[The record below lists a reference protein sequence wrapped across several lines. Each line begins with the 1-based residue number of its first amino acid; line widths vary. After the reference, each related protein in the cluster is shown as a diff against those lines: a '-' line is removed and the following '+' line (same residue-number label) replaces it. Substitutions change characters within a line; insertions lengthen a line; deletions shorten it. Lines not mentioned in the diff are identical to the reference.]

1 MQSKQAFV
9 HFKSQKIWK
18 SDPKWL
24 PEGDP
29 KSIKNHEKS
38 ILGPSKA
45 PLCASLLNL
54 ITKIVPKDP
63 KMIENCHLVTLIL
76 GSTPKLSGVVL
87 FEDTSAGWGLAGQ
100 QSEGS
105 SKLNRCK
112 PCISSNP
119 SLTSGCNHKG
129 GRRQGRSLRNP
140 PPPRRVWRA
149 CQFHWCSSSGFQGLE
164 AQGRSA
170 PFRRPLPFLPQNLIK
185 NRIKK
190 KFNFLI

>member
-1 MQSKQAFV
+1 MKTHVFTILLRGWNIRIHKIFQSKFIKIRACNPSKLLCISNHRKYGKVNQNGRQRGTQNPSKIM
-9 HFKSQKIWK
+9 KSQSWDPPGLLCVHLY
-18 SDPKWL
+18 STWSPKWF
-24 PEGDP
+24 PR
-29 KSIKNHEKS
+29 
-38 ILGPSKA
+38 
-45 PLCASLLNL
+45 
-54 ITKIVPKDP
+54 TP

-129 GRRQGRSLRNP
+129 GRRQGRSLRIRP
-140 PPPRRVWRA
+140 HPKGVQGVPR
-149 CQFHWCSSSGFQGLE
+149 GL
-164 AQGRSA
+164 
-170 PFRRPLPFLPQNLIK
+170 
-185 NRIKK
+185 
-190 KFNFLI
+190 

>member
-18 SDPKWL
+18 SDPKWS
-24 PEGDP
+24 PEGNQ

-76 GSTPKLSGVVL
+76 GSSPKLSGVVL
-87 FEDTSAGWGLAGQ
+87 FEDACAG
-100 QSEGS
+100 
-105 SKLNRCK
+105 
-112 PCISSNP
+112 
-119 SLTSGCNHKG
+119 
-129 GRRQGRSLRNP
+129 
-140 PPPRRVWRA
+140 
-149 CQFHWCSSSGFQGLE
+149 
-164 AQGRSA
+164 
-170 PFRRPLPFLPQNLIK
+170 
-185 NRIKK
+185 
-190 KFNFLI
+190 